1 MVDIEAMLKIRNITV
16 HRGQVPAPYCAI
28 YTKGADIHQPN
39 VLTLSDRIKFSPQEE
54 LELFGY
60 GISYNTTWSRFDQ
73 ASWFGFQ
80 FTEPRSPEQKELQK
94 IAAEILIE
102 LEELSAVLSNPSVGV
117 ADLARIFNCREELI
131 NVRMSC
137 PDVIRLWNQKDG
149 KFEPVLLHKEK

>member
-1 MVDIEAMLKIRNITV
+1 MVNIEAMLKIRNIIV

-54 LELFGY
+54 LELFGN
-60 GISYNTTWSRFDQ
+60 GISYYNTWSRFDH

-102 LEELSAVLSNPSVGV
+102 LEELSAVLSNPSVEWSPVNSKCAMMFFAVVG
-117 ADLARIFNCREELI
+117 LI
-131 NVRMSC
+131 KTSSC
-137 PDVIRLWNQKDG
+137 GRR
-149 KFEPVLLHKEK
+149 